1 MFFLK
6 NSGYWGAKEIT
17 TQLLYNFKKKNKFIK
32 KFTNLEKKVLEW
44 NMAPTSTK
52 QNANQVIYKNDNQ
65 KD

>member
-1 MFFLK
+1 MFFKKKWLLRR
-6 NSGYWGAKEIT
+6 KEIT

-52 QNANQVIYKNDNQ
+52 QNANQVIYK
-65 KD
+65 KW